1 MSVADNYPIENEN
14 SVPPTREV
22 FQPSGKSGK
31 FTPIK
36 SVSPKVKVKLANTT
50 IYEDRYLVYRID
62 DISQVYLVPK
72 EHLIF
77 ATSEQL
83 IDEAILNDSDKPY
96 DWNEEINAVFPTL
109 DHVRLAVYRNGLVK
123 KEDAL
128 DRQLSQMAL
137 YGAFPNRFKGE

>member
-1 MSVADNYPIENEN
+1 MRDSDENFSEI
-14 SVPPTREV
+14 SPGFTVETPP
-22 FQPSGKSGK
+22 SK
-31 FTPIK
+31 FLSTKKPT
-36 SVSPKVKVKLANTT
+36 SKVKVKLVNTT
-50 IYEDRYLVYRID
+50 IYEERYLVYRIE
-62 DISQVYLVPK
+62 DISQVYLVPT

-83 IDEAILNDSDKPY
+83 IDESILNNSDKPY